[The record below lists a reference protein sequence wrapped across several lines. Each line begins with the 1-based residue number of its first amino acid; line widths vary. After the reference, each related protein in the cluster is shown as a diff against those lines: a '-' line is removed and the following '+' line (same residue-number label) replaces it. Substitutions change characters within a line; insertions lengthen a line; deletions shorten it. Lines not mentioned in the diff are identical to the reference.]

1 MRNTIRTL
9 EKHKKDGRP
18 ITCLTAYDASFARLL
33 DAADIDV
40 ILVGD
45 SLGMVV
51 QGHDTTLPVT
61 IEHMVYHLEAVVR
74 VTRRAMLMADLP
86 FLGDRDVLTALD
98 QGGALMRAG
107 AQMVK
112 VECNGGHTDLVR
124 RMAGS
129 GIPVCAHL
137 GLTPQAVH
145 RFGGYRIQGRESAA
159 AERMQAEARAL
170 EAAGAQCLLLEGVPE
185 ALATRIT
192 HGARVPV
199 IGIGASPDCDGQ
211 VLVLQDVIGLTP
223 NPPRFAR
230 NFMPGAGG
238 LAEAI
243 TAYAAAVRERRFPVS
258 GEHTFT

>member
-9 EKHKKDGRP
+9 EKHKRETRP
-18 ITCLTAYDASFARLL
+18 ITCLTAYDASFARVL
-33 DAADIDV
+33 DESDIDV

-45 SLGMVV
+45 SLGMVI
-51 QGHDTTLPVT
+51 QGHETTLPVT
-61 IEHMVYHLEAVVR
+61 IEHMVYHLEAVFR
-74 VTRRAMLMADLP
+74 GTRRAMLMADLP

-112 VECNGGHTDLVR
+112 VECHGGQGELVR
-124 RMAGS
+124 RMVAC

-137 GLTPQAVH
+137 GLTPQSVH

-185 ALATRIT
+185 VLATRIT
-192 HGARVPV
+192 RAARVPV
-199 IGIGASPDCDGQ
+199 IGIGASPECDGQ

-230 NFMPGAGG
+230 NFMTEAGSIAGAVAAY
-238 LAEAI
+238 AEA
-243 TAYAAAVRERRFPVS
+243 VRARGFPVS
-258 GEHTFT
+258 DVHTFT

>member
-1 MRNTIRTL
+1 MRTTIRTL
-9 EKHKKDGRP
+9 ERHRRDGRP

-33 DAADIDV
+33 DASDIDV

-45 SLGMVV
+45 SLGMVI
-51 QGHDTTLPVT
+51 QGHETTLPVT
-61 IEHMVYHLEAVVR
+61 IEHVVYHVQAVAR
-74 VTRRAMLMADLP
+74 GSRRALLMADLP
-86 FLGDRDVLTALD
+86 FLGDRDVLTALE

-107 AQMVK
+107 AHMVK

-124 RMAGS
+124 RMVGS

-145 RFGGYRIQGRESAA
+145 RLGGYRIQGRESEA

-185 ALATRIT
+185 ALAARIT
-192 HGARVPV
+192 EGAGVPV
-199 IGIGASPDCDGQ
+199 IGIGASPACHGQ
-211 VLVLQDVIGLTP
+211 VLVLQDVIGLTAE
-223 NPPRFAR
+223 PPRFAR
-230 NFMPGAGG
+230 NFMSGAGG

-243 TAYAAAVRERRFPVS
+243 AAYAAAVRERRFPVS

>member
-9 EKHKKDGRP
+9 EKLKREGRP
-18 ITCLTAYDASFARLL
+18 ITCLTAYDAGFARLL

-61 IEHMVYHLEAVVR
+61 IGHVVYHLEAVAR
-74 VTRRAMLMADLP
+74 GARRAMLMADLP
-86 FLGDRDVLTALD
+86 FLGDRDVATALE

-112 VECNGGHTDLVR
+112 VECREEHTELVR
-124 RMAGS
+124 RMVAC

-145 RFGGYRIQGRESAA
+145 RFGGYRVQGRESAA
-159 AERMQAEARAL
+159 AERMQEQAL
-170 EAAGAQCLLLEGVPE
+170 ELQDAGAQCLLLESVPE
-185 ALATRIT
+185 ALASQITRA
-192 HGARVPV
+192 ARVPV

-223 NPPRFAR
+223 SPPRFAR
-230 NFMPGAGG
+230 DFMAGTGSLAGAVAAY
-238 LAEAI
+238 AEA
-243 TAYAAAVRERRFPVS
+243 VRSRAFPVANV
-258 GEHTFT
+258 HTFG

>member
-1 MRNTIRTL
+1 MRTTIRTL
-9 EKHKKDGRP
+9 ERHKRDGRP

-33 DAADIDV
+33 DASDIDV

-51 QGHDTTLPVT
+51 QGHETTLPVT
-61 IEHMVYHLEAVVR
+61 IEHVVYHVEAVFR
-74 VTRRAMLMADLP
+74 GSRRAMLMADLP
-86 FLGDRDVLTALD
+86 FLGDRDALTALE

-112 VECNGGHTDLVR
+112 VECNGGHTGLVQ

-159 AERMQAEARAL
+159 ADRIEAEARAL

-185 ALATRIT
+185 ALAARIT
-192 HGARVPV
+192 QAARVPV

-223 NPPRFAR
+223 DPPRFAR
-230 NFMPGAGG
+230 NFMSGAGG

-243 TAYAAAVRERRFPVS
+243 AAYAAAVRERRFPVS

>member
-9 EKHKKDGRP
+9 DQHKQDRRP

-33 DAADIDV
+33 DAADIDL

-61 IEHMVYHLEAVVR
+61 IEHMVYHTAAVARSTHR
-74 VTRRAMLMADLP
+74 VMLMADLP
-86 FLGDRDVLTALD
+86 FLGDRDIGTGLD

-112 VECNGGHTDLVR
+112 VECHGEHIELVR
-124 RMAGS
+124 RMVGA

-145 RFGGYRIQGRESAA
+145 RFGGFRVQGREAAA
-159 AERMQAEARAL
+159 AERMQADARAL
-170 EAAGAQCLLLEGVPE
+170 EAAGAQCLLLESIPE
-185 ALATRIT
+185 ALAIQIT
-192 HGARVPV
+192 GAAGVPV
-199 IGIGASPDCDGQ
+199 IGIGASPECDGQ
-211 VLVLQDVIGLTP
+211 VLVLQDILGLTP
-223 NPPRFAR
+223 KPPRFAQD
-230 NFMPGAGG
+230 FMTGSDSLAGAIGAY
-238 LAEAI
+238 AEA
-243 TAYAAAVRERRFPVS
+243 VRNRRFPVS
-258 GEHTFT
+258 TVHTFG

>member
-9 EKHKKDGRP
+9 EKHKREGRP

-33 DAADIDV
+33 DQSDIDV

-51 QGHDTTLPVT
+51 QGHETTLPVT
-61 IEHMVYHLEAVVR
+61 IGHMVYHLEAVFRGTQR
-74 VTRRAMLMADLP
+74 VMLMADLP
-86 FLGDRDVLTALD
+86 FLGDRDAATALE

-112 VECNGGHTDLVR
+112 VECREEHTELVR
-124 RMAGS
+124 RMVAS

-145 RFGGYRIQGRESAA
+145 RFGGYRVQGRGSAA
-159 AERMQAEARAL
+159 AECMQAQAQEL
-170 EAAGAQCLLLEGVPE
+170 QGAGAQCLLLESVPE
-185 ALATRIT
+185 ALASQIARS
-192 HGARVPV
+192 ARVPV
-199 IGIGASPDCDGQ
+199 IGIGASADCDGQ

-230 NFMPGAGG
+230 DFMAGAGSLAG
-238 LAEAI
+238 AVESFAEA
-243 TAYAAAVRERRFPVS
+243 VRSRAFPES
-258 GEHTFT
+258 GVHTFG

>member
-9 EKHKKDGRP
+9 EKHKQEGRP

-33 DAADIDV
+33 DASDIDV

-51 QGHDTTLPVT
+51 QGHETTLPVT
-61 IEHMVYHLEAVVR
+61 IEHMVYHLEAVFR
-74 VTRRAMLMADLP
+74 GTRRVMLMADLP
-86 FLGDRDVLTALD
+86 FLGDRDVLTALE

-112 VECNGGHTDLVR
+112 VECNGGHTELVR
-124 RMAGS
+124 RLAGA

-145 RFGGYRIQGRESAA
+145 RLGGYRVQGREASA
-159 AERMQAEARAL
+159 AERMQVEARAL
-170 EAAGAQCLLLEGVPE
+170 EAAGAQCLLLESVPE
-185 ALATRIT
+185 VLATRISHT
-192 HGARVPV
+192 ARVPV
-199 IGIGASPDCDGQ
+199 IGIGASPECDGQ

-223 NPPRFAR
+223 KPPRFAR
-230 NFMPGAGG
+230 DFMADADSLAGAVAAF
-238 LAEAI
+238 AEA
-243 TAYAAAVRERRFPVS
+243 VRSRAFPES
-258 GEHTFT
+258 GVHTFA

>member
-9 EKHKKDGRP
+9 ERHKAEGRP

-33 DAADIDV
+33 DESDIDI

-51 QGHDTTLPVT
+51 QGHETTLPVT
-61 IEHMVYHLEAVVR
+61 IEHMVYHLEAVFR
-74 VTRRAMLMADLP
+74 GTRRAMLMADLP
-86 FLGDRDVLTALD
+86 FLGDRDILTALE

-112 VECNGGHTDLVR
+112 VECNGGHNDLVR

-145 RFGGYRIQGRESAA
+145 RLGGYRIQGRDSAV

-185 ALATRIT
+185 ALARRIT
-192 HGARVPV
+192 QSARVPV
-199 IGIGASPDCDGQ
+199 IGIGASPECDGQ

-223 NPPRFAR
+223 SPPRFAR
-230 NFMPGAGG
+230 NFMPEAGG
-238 LAEAI
+238 LAEAVA
-243 TAYAAAVRERRFPVS
+243 AYAAAVRERRFPVS
-258 GEHTFT
+258 GEHTFA

>member
-1 MRNTIRTL
+1 MRTTIRTL
-9 EKHKKDGRP
+9 ERHKRDGRP

-33 DAADIDV
+33 DASDIDV

-51 QGHDTTLPVT
+51 QGHETTLPVT
-61 IEHMVYHLEAVVR
+61 IEHMVYHVEAVARGARR
-74 VTRRAMLMADLP
+74 VLLMADLP
-86 FLGDRDVLTALD
+86 FLGDRDVSTGLE

-112 VECNGGHTDLVR
+112 VECNGSHTDLVR

-185 ALATRIT
+185 TLAARIT
-192 HGARVPV
+192 EGARVPV

-223 NPPRFAR
+223 DPPRFSR
-230 NFMPGAGG
+230 NFMAGAEG

-243 TAYAAAVRERRFPVS
+243 AAYAAAVRERRFPVS

>member
-1 MRNTIRTL
+1 MRTTIRTL
-9 EKHKKDGRP
+9 EKYKHEHRP

-61 IEHMVYHLEAVVR
+61 IEQMIYHLEAVAR
-74 VTRRAMLMADLP
+74 GARRALLMADLP
-86 FLGDRDVLTALD
+86 FLGDRDAATAVE

-107 AQMVK
+107 AQMIK
-112 VECNGGHTDLVR
+112 VECRGGHADLVQ
-124 RMAGS
+124 RMVGA

-145 RFGGYRIQGRESAA
+145 QYGGYRVQGRGVVA
-159 AERMQAEARAL
+159 AEQMQAEARAL
-170 EAAGAQCLLLEGVPE
+170 EVAGAQCLLLESVPE
-185 ALATRIT
+185 LLATRIT
-192 HGARVPV
+192 HAAGVPV
-199 IGIGASPDCDGQ
+199 IGIGASPECDGQ

-223 NPPRFAR
+223 KPPRFAQD
-230 NFMPGAGG
+230 FLAGAGS
-238 LAEAI
+238 L
-243 TAYAAAVRERRFPVS
+243 AAAVAAYADAVRSRRFPVS
-258 GEHTFT
+258 GVHTFD

>member
-1 MRNTIRTL
+1 MRTTIRTL
-9 EKHKKDGRP
+9 ERHKRDGRP

-33 DAADIDV
+33 DASDIDV

-51 QGHDTTLPVT
+51 QGHETTLPVT
-61 IEHMVYHLEAVVR
+61 VEHMVYHVEAVSR
-74 VTRRAMLMADLP
+74 GSRRAMLMADLP
-86 FLGDRDVLTALD
+86 FLGDRDALTALE
-98 QGGALMRAG
+98 QGGALMRGG

-159 AERMQAEARAL
+159 AERMQAEAREL

-185 ALATRIT
+185 ALAARIT
-192 HGARVPV
+192 QAARVPV

-223 NPPRFAR
+223 DPPRFAR

-243 TAYAAAVRERRFPVS
+243 AAYAAAVRERRFPVS

>member
-1 MRNTIRTL
+1 MRTTIRTL
-9 EKHKKDGRP
+9 ERHKRDGRP

-33 DAADIDV
+33 DASDIDV

-51 QGHDTTLPVT
+51 QGHETTLPVT
-61 IEHMVYHLEAVVR
+61 IEHVVYHVEAVFR
-74 VTRRAMLMADLP
+74 GSRRAMLMADLP
-86 FLGDRDVLTALD
+86 FLGDRDALTALE

-112 VECNGGHTDLVR
+112 VECNGGHTGLVQ

-159 AERMQAEARAL
+159 ADRIEAEARAL

-185 ALATRIT
+185 ALAARIT
-192 HGARVPV
+192 QAARVPV

-223 NPPRFAR
+223 DPPRFAR
-230 NFMPGAGG
+230 DFMSGAGG

-243 TAYAAAVRERRFPVS
+243 AAYAAAVRERRFPVS